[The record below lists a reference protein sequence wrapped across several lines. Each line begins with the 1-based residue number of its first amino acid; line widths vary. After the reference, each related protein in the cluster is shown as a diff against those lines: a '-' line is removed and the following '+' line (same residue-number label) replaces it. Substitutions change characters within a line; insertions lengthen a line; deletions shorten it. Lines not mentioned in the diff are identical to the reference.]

1 MADEIAHIRTKRF
14 TVFLEGCD
22 KKGRSILIDNDASLT
37 DLVRCCCE
45 KFLGSAENGMSL
57 YSPQGGL
64 IDDITL
70 IRDDDV
76 LHLCKRGAGVV
87 DCILK
92 SELRDSKKSGDW
104 IRLNVGGTCFVTT
117 RATLTTKE
125 PCSMLARMFNQD
137 SQSSNAW
144 SSSVDDT
151 GAYLIDRSPKY
162 FEPLL
167 NYLRHG
173 ELVIDSNISPKGVL
187 EEAKFFGIE
196 SLTESLEQQIID
208 TEPASDHTPFKR
220 HEFCKCLLS
229 TSSKSDLR
237 CQGMNFKGAN
247 LSKLD
252 LRHINFKYA
261 IMKHA
266 NLTGANIS
274 QCNFERADMSGTILD
289 GANLSGAKM
298 VCVNLENA
306 SMRGCNFEDPTGT
319 RSNMEGAIMKGV
331 NLEGSQ
337 MAGINLRVANLKNAN
352 LQNCDLRT
360 AVLAGADLENCD
372 LSGCDLHEANLRGAN
387 LKDATFEL
395 MLNPLHMS
403 QTIATQLS

>member
-1 MADEIAHIRTKRF
+1 MLYQGQECAKSVCSVSFNDDSCMDDVIKYICEHFSDI
-14 TVFLEGCD
+14 
-22 KKGRSILIDNDASLT
+22 SPNDA
-37 DLVRCCCE
+37 
-45 KFLGSAENGMSL
+45 AL

-64 IDDITL
+64 IDGMDL
-70 IRDDDV
+70 IKDNDV
-76 LHLCKRGAGVV
+76 LHIYKQKPDTIG
-87 DCILK
+87 DCVLN
-92 SELRDSKKSGDW
+92 SELRESQYSGDW
-104 IRLNVGGTCFVTT
+104 IRLNVGGKYFVTT
-117 RATLTTKE
+117 RATLTNKE
-125 PCSMLARMFNQD
+125 PNSMLSRMF
-137 SQSSNAW
+137 SQESHSLSRKNW
-144 SSSVDDT
+144 SSSVDNT

-162 FEPLL
+162 FEPIL

-173 ELVIDSNISPKGVL
+173 EIIMDRNVNPKGVL

-196 SLTESLEQQIID
+196 SLFEILEQQIVD
-208 TEPASDHTPFKR
+208 TEPAGDHTPFKR

-229 TSSKSDLR
+229 TSSNSDLR
-237 CQGMNFKGAN
+237 CQGMNFSGAN

-252 LRHINFKYA
+252 LRHVNFKYA
-261 IMKHA
+261 TMKHA
-266 NLTGANIS
+266 NFSGANLS
-274 QCNFERADMSGTILD
+274 QCNFERSDMSGTILD
-289 GANLSGAKM
+289 GATLSGAKM

-319 RSNMEGAIMKGV
+319 GSNMEGATMKGV

-337 MAGINLRVANLKNAN
+337 MAGINLRVANLRNAN

-360 AVLAGADLENCD
+360 AILAGADLENCD